1 MSNQDKKEGQIHAR
15 HRQRVKKRFLDS
27 GLDDFSEVQVLE
39 LLLFYCLPRVDTNPI
54 AHRLLEHFGSF
65 SQVLD
70 APAEELA
77 KVEGMGE
84 SSAAFLALVNQ
95 AGRYYLVNREQQNTV
110 LLSSEQCG
118 RYLIPF
124 FHGRRSETVFLL
136 CLDAKCKVLCCKL
149 LGEGSVNS
157 AAAPI
162 RRVVETALGVNATSV
177 VLAHNHPSGIAI
189 PSGEDVQTTMRV
201 AAALNTVD
209 IVLADHIVVADNDY
223 VSMMESGLLS
233 LGSGI

>member
-1 MSNQDKKEGQIHAR
+1 MENIHGG
-15 HRQRVKKRFLDS
+15 HRERLKNRFAEN
-27 GLDDFSEVQVLE
+27 GLENFTPVQVLE
-39 LLLFYCLPRVDTNPI
+39 LLLFYCIPRKDTNEI
-54 AHRLLEHFGSF
+54 AHRLIERFGSL
-65 SQVLD
+65 SQVLETN
-70 APAEELA
+70 PEELA

-84 SSAAFLALVNQ
+84 SSAAFLPLVNQ

-124 FHGRRSETVFLL
+124 FHGRRNETVFLL